1 ERIKV
6 NDADGNPVEIAAV
19 VVWRVRESA
28 KAVFDVDDYEEF
40 VGIQA
45 ETALRNLA
53 TRYPYD
59 SAGEERASLR
69 ENPDELAAALKVE
82 LEERLEVAGV
92 DVLEA
97 RLTHLAYAPEIAQ
110 AMLRRQQAQAVVS
123 ARRLIGEAAGGMVED
138 ALTGLG
144 ERGVVDLDREKRAA
158 MANNLMVA
166 LTSEQASTPII
177 NAGTLYGC
185 PKNRP
190 RRTGAPRPHA
200 LGLGGRA
207 AGGAATAVLSEGAP
221 THAKTTDHATRPDR
235 AAGVLAPGPR
245 AGRGGR
251 RAAARGRARL
261 RPLPGRP
268 PARRDRHDRHA
279 HGRRHDR
286 RLLRR
291 RRRRLRRHRR
301 PHDPRRRLGA
311 RLPGL
316 RLGAGRAVLHR
327 GDLHGGRRRP

>member
-1 ERIKV
+1 MLFVSLALLAGSLALFILGVRPDVTGSGAANVALIVPGLVGMLAALLLLTGLYAVQPNDARVLTLFGTYVGSQRKSGFWWANPFTSKKRVSLRVRNFNSERIKV

-123 ARRLIGEAAGGMVED
+123 ARRLIVEAAVGMVED
-138 ALTGLG
+138 ALTGLA
-144 ERGVVDLDREKRAA
+144 ERGVVDLDPEKRAA

-177 NAGTLYGC
+177 NTGTLYG
-185 PKNRP
+185 
-190 RRTGAPRPHA
+190 
-200 LGLGGRA
+200 
-207 AGGAATAVLSEGAP
+207 
-221 THAKTTDHATRPDR
+221 
-235 AAGVLAPGPR
+235 
-245 AGRGGR
+245 
-251 RAAARGRARL
+251 
-261 RPLPGRP
+261 
-268 PARRDRHDRHA
+268 
-279 HGRRHDR
+279 
-286 RLLRR
+286 
-291 RRRRLRRHRR
+291 
-301 PHDPRRRLGA
+301 
-311 RLPGL
+311 
-316 RLGAGRAVLHR
+316 
-327 GDLHGGRRRP
+327 